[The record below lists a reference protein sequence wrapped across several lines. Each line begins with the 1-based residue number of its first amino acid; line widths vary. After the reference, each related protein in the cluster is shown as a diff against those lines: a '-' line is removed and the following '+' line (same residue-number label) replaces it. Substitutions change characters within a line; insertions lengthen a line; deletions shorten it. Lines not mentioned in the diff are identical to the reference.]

1 MASGHLVLRPQA
13 AFDMTRLTATQ
24 VQLLRQWGPACLAA
38 TCAWLLLVGLG
49 QAPIARATGL
59 ALAILG
65 VTAGMRTMGLV
76 ASVAGGLTLA
86 LSPVF
91 WSQAGGAGT
100 QPASIVAAAIVAAFA
115 VLSAS
120 FLLKRNELA
129 IGLGI
134 VLSAAIFWNHIGTGQ
149 SLRLTVLVT
158 AWLLFLLIDML
169 MLTNPR
175 PGIKPPKAP
184 NRWHL
189 AGIPLLFAIGA
200 LNDPLVTLFAPAILL
215 ALLLSYARLP
225 GWYWLA
231 IVAIAVAGAYLLA
244 QTYLLA
250 DPPLLLPLGWR
261 DAQRWL
267 ALGEYPLA
275 QFGWAGI
282 ALASMGV
289 ARLARWYPPLGT
301 VTIIAFASYM
311 LFGLTYIGKHREVLL
326 LPLIIIQVMWMTYA
340 VNTISQW
347 VNKTLRNKAG
357 LWIHLVSALYI
368 ALPAL
373 LLLDIVNS

>member
-1 MASGHLVLRPQA
+1 
-13 AFDMTRLTATQ
+13 MTRLTATQ
-24 VQLLRQWGPACLAA
+24 LQLLRQWGPACLTA
-38 TCAWLLLVGLG
+38 TCAWLLLVALG
-49 QAPIARATGL
+49 QAPVARATGL

-65 VTAGMRTMGLV
+65 VTASMRAMGLV
-76 ASVAGGLTLA
+76 ASVAGGLTLT
-86 LSPVF
+86 LSPVI

-100 QPASIVAAAIVAAFA
+100 QPATIVVAAIFATFA

-134 VLSAAIFWNHIGTGQ
+134 ALFAAIFWNHIGTGQ

-175 PGIKPPKAP
+175 PGFKPPQAP
-184 NRWHL
+184 ERWHL
-189 AGIPLLFAIGA
+189 AGIPLLFALGA

-225 GWYWLA
+225 GWYWLT

-244 QTYLLA
+244 QTYLLTA
-250 DPPLLLPLGWR
+250 SPLLLPLGWR

-282 ALASMGV
+282 ALGIVGV

-340 VNTISQW
+340 VNSISQW
-347 VNKTLRNKAG
+347 VNKSLQNEAG

-373 LLLDIVNS
+373 LLLDILQT

>member
-1 MASGHLVLRPQA
+1 MN
-13 AFDMTRLTATQ
+13 RLTARQ
-24 VQLLRQWGPACLAA
+24 IQHLRQWGPAVLTA
-38 TCAWLLLVGLG
+38 TCAWLLLVALG
-49 QAPIARATGL
+49 QTTVARATGL
-59 ALAILG
+59 ALAVLG
-65 VTAGMRTMGLV
+65 VTASMRPMGLV
-76 ASVAGGLTLA
+76 ASIAGGFALT

-91 WSQAGGAGT
+91 WSQAGGAVT
-100 QPASIVAAAIVAAFA
+100 QPASIIVAAMFAAFA
-115 VLSAS
+115 VLCAS

-129 IGLGI
+129 RGLGI
-134 VLSAAIFWNHIGTGQ
+134 LFFAVIFWSQINLAQ

-169 MLTNPR
+169 ILTNPR
-175 PGIKPPKAP
+175 PGIKPPQAP
-184 NRWHL
+184 KRWHL
-189 AGIPLLFAIGA
+189 AGIPALFAIGA

-215 ALLLSYARLP
+215 SLLLSYAQLP

-231 IVAIAVAGAYLLA
+231 IVAIAAAGAYLLA

-250 DPPLLLPLGWR
+250 ASPLLLPLGWR
-261 DAQRWL
+261 DAHRWL

-282 ALASMGV
+282 ALSIVGV

-301 VTIIAFASYM
+301 VTLIAFASYM
-311 LFGLTYIGKHREVLL
+311 LFGLNYIGSNREILL
-326 LPLIIIQVMWMTYA
+326 LPLVIIQVIWMTYA
-340 VNTISQW
+340 VNSISQW
-347 VNKTLRNKAG
+347 VNKTLRNRAG

-373 LLLDIVNS
+373 LLLDILQT

>member
-1 MASGHLVLRPQA
+1 M
-13 AFDMTRLTATQ
+13 
-24 VQLLRQWGPACLAA
+24 RQWGPACLTA
-38 TCAWLLLVGLG
+38 TCAWLLLMVLG

-59 ALAILG
+59 ALAVLG
-65 VTAGMRTMGLV
+65 MTASMRPMGLV
-76 ASVAGGLTLA
+76 ASMAGGLTLT

-91 WSQAGGAGT
+91 WSQAADAVT
-100 QPASIVAAAIVAAFA
+100 QPATIVVAAFFA
-115 VLSAS
+115 TLAILSAT
-120 FLLKRNELA
+120 FLLKRHELA
-129 IGLGI
+129 LGLGI
-134 VLSAAIFWNHIGTGQ
+134 ALFAAIFWSQIGTEQ
-149 SLRLTVLVT
+149 SLRLTVLVA
-158 AWLLFLLIDML
+158 AWLLFLLTDML

-175 PGIKPPKAP
+175 PGIKPPQTP
-184 NRWHL
+184 ERWHL
-189 AGIPLLFAIGA
+189 AGIPLLFAIGV

-225 GWYWLA
+225 GWYWLS
-231 IVAIAVAGAYLLA
+231 IGVIAVAGLYLLA

-250 DPPLLLPLGWR
+250 ASPLLLPLGWR

-282 ALASMGV
+282 ALGIV
-289 ARLARWYPPLGT
+289 GLARLARWYPPLGT

-311 LFGLTYIGKHREVLL
+311 LFGLTFIGSHREVLL

-340 VNTISQW
+340 VNTLSQW
-347 VNKTLRNKAG
+347 VNKTLRNEAG

-373 LLLDIVNS
+373 LLLDILQS